1 MTRIF
6 TTAGTRIGIVTL
18 AACGAFAVP
27 ASIAASAAPRA
38 AAPGVASVV
47 TAAADDCSSIQASI
61 DALEVR
67 VLVLQERLSEAG
79 PAQKP
84 GIIAQIR
91 KLEAQIAQLQR
102 DLATCT
108 D

>member
-27 ASIAASAAPRA
+27 ASIAAAAAPRT
-38 AAPGVASVV
+38 AAPGVTSVV
-47 TAAADDCSSIQASI
+47 TAADDCSTIQASI
-61 DALEVR
+61 DGLEAR

-91 KLEAQIAQLQR
+91 KLEAQIAKLQR

-108 D
+108 E